1 MIAQIRRQQ
10 KKQKQ
15 SKNIRLSNT
24 PRSQAV
30 AKNDTVAPDIAST
43 FYFLYLSLPVK
54 STLRNLAVLCIVE
67 AALCDLV

>member
-30 AKNDTVAPDIAST
+30 AKNDTVAPNIAST
-43 FYFLYLSLPVK
+43 FYIFISVVASQINFKEPSSVVYS
-54 STLRNLAVLCIVE
+54 
-67 AALCDLV
+67 

>member
-30 AKNDTVAPDIAST
+30 VKNDTVAPNIAST
-43 FYFLYLSLPVK
+43 FYIFISVVASQINFKEPSSVVYS
-54 STLRNLAVLCIVE
+54 
-67 AALCDLV
+67 

>member
-30 AKNDTVAPDIAST
+30 AKKDTVAPNIAST
-43 FYFLYLSLPVK
+43 FYIFISVVASQINFKEPSSVVYS
-54 STLRNLAVLCIVE
+54 
-67 AALCDLV
+67 